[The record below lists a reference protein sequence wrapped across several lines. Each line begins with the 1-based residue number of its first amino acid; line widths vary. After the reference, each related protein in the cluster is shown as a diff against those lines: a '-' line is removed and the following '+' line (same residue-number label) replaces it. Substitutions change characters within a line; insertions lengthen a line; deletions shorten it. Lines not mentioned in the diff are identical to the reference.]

1 MEEKLQNEIRELIG
15 EFDYRELEEGLN
27 TIYLIDAG
35 KNEYV
40 LKVHTNKSE
49 GYSEGYRDDQKARFR
64 AEARIYE
71 LVVDKTGV
79 PSPEVVHTDFSEEKV
94 PHQFYLMEKV
104 EGENLDARKDDLT
117 TSELEQLLRQYGR
130 MLGEIHS
137 TIELDSYGLVIE
149 NDGLNYLEEGDN
161 WRESFRKVIENM
173 RDITEERWESPPELS
188 IETGKLIEELPQN
201 PAPRLI
207 HSDNRLENVLFSDG
221 GITGFLDWS
230 FTRSGDAMYDLAR
243 AEYMLID
250 YDLKLAGLTEEEL
263 ERFRKALIEGY
274 SEENTVE
281 GYYSRRQV
289 YRFITVLWI
298 VAGFPKWS
306 SDWSEERREEF
317 RQELLERLEKEK
329 PV

>member
-1 MEEKLQNEIRELIG
+1 
-15 EFDYRELEEGLN
+15 
-27 TIYLIDAG
+27 
-35 KNEYV
+35 
-40 LKVHTNKSE
+40 
-49 GYSEGYRDDQKARFR
+49 
-64 AEARIYE
+64 
-71 LVVDKTGV
+71 
-79 PSPEVVHTDFSEEKV
+79 
-94 PHQFYLMEKV
+94 
-104 EGENLDARKDDLT
+104 
-117 TSELEQLLRQYGR
+117 

-137 TIELDSYGLVIE
+137 SIELDSYGLVIE

-173 RDITEERWESPPELS
+173 RDITEERWESPPELD
-188 IETGKLIEELPQN
+188 INTGKLIEELPQK
-201 PAPRLI
+201 PTPRLI
-207 HSDNRLENVLFSDG
+207 HSDNRLENVLIREG
-221 GITGFLDWS
+221 GIAG

-250 YDLKLAGLTEEEL
+250 YDLKLAGRTEEKL
-263 ERFRKALIEGY
+263 DRFREALLEGY
-274 SEENTVE
+274 REENTVE
-281 GYYSRRQV
+281 GYESRRQV